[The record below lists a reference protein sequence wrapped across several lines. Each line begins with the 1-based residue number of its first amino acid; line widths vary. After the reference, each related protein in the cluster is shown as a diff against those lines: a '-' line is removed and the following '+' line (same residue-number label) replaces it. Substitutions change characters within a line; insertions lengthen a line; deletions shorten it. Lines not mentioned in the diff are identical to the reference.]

1 MAYLIREIF
10 LVPGK
15 RKSLYQ
21 KERPMPDTSS
31 WPRCPQRHP
40 VQPGNDFCGICGQPA
55 RKATGAP
62 AQDLEQRLAEI
73 EAHFQRQLEDAIAKL
88 QARFEQ
94 EVIHIESEIVDDDK
108 PAATEPPKKEAFWDK
123 KLW

>member
-1 MAYLIREIF
+1 
-10 LVPGK
+10 
-15 RKSLYQ
+15 
-21 KERPMPDTSS
+21 MPDTSS

-108 PAATEPPKKEAFWDK
+108 PAATEPPKKESFWDK